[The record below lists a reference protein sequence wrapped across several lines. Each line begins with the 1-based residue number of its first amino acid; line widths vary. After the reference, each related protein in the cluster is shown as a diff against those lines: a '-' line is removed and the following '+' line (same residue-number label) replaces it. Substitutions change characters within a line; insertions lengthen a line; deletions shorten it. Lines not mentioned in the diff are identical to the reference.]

1 MLSEL
6 SYNRTI
12 NKLDMNAKAIRRNLY
27 KVLRKTGV
35 PKNRISEEANFRDE
49 LFVDD
54 LDMNCFLFY
63 LETKFDLDINNE
75 EVGHLTSVKS
85 TIDYLQKHCA

>member
-1 MLSEL
+1 M
-6 SYNRTI
+6 NV
-12 NKLDMNAKAIRRNLY
+12 NKNEIDMNAKAIRRNLY

-35 PKNRISEEANFRDE
+35 PKNRINEEASLRDE

-63 LETKFDLDINNE
+63 LETRFDVAIQNDEIPQ
-75 EVGHLTSVKS
+75 LTSVKS

>member
-1 MLSEL
+1 
-6 SYNRTI
+6 
-12 NKLDMNAKAIRRNLY
+12 MNAKTIRRNLY

-35 PKNRISEEANFRDE
+35 PKNRISEEASLRDE
-49 LFVDD
+49 LFVDE

-63 LETKFDLDINNE
+63 LETRFDVAIENE
-75 EVGHLTSVKS
+75 EILQLTSVRS

>member
-1 MLSEL
+1 
-6 SYNRTI
+6 
-12 NKLDMNAKAIRRNLY
+12 MNAKAIRRNLY